1 MYRRITLL
9 QIYKYVLSNFWLI
22 KITQFLLSLW
32 QFLTGGDPF
41 PGVYMRDIPALLRN
55 GFRMSRPKFVSAT
68 LWVAVIVKQ
77 VVRVV
82 QTATPVMLNF
92 SVPPPPPPSPSIAF
106 QLRAEAG
113 IIILVT
119 NTERDA
125 TVTFVLAFQSCHNG
139 QKSYNEHQLKGKYHS
154 LLLKRLYSKYLMFII
169 FWETT
174 MIFVYVGQNKQTFYC
189 FALV

>member
-1 MYRRITLL
+1 MQLLSTACDIWLLLPMYRRITLL
-9 QIYKYVLSNFWLI
+9 QIYKYVLDNFWLI
-22 KITQFLLSLW
+22 KITQFLLCLW

-92 SVPPPPPPSPSIAF
+92 SVPPRLPLHCISVEGWGRDYYFSY
-106 QLRAEAG
+106 
-113 IIILVT
+113 

-125 TVTFVLAFQSCHNG
+125 TVTFVLAFQSYHNG
-139 QKSYNEHQLKGKYHS
+139 HKKLRRTPA
-154 LLLKRLYSKYLMFII
+154 KRKIPF
-169 FWETT
+169 
-174 MIFVYVGQNKQTFYC
+174 
-189 FALV
+189 FAS

>member
-9 QIYKYVLSNFWLI
+9 QIYKYVLDNFWLI

-77 VVRVV
+77 MVRVV

-92 SVPPPPPPSPSIAF
+92 SVPSPPPPHSIAF
-106 QLRAEAG
+106 QLRAEAE

-139 QKSYNEHQLKGKYHS
+139 QKSYDEHQLKGKYHP

>member
-9 QIYKYVLSNFWLI
+9 QIYKYVLNNFWLI
-22 KITQFLLSLW
+22 KITQFLFSLW

-77 VVRVV
+77 VVRGWFK
-82 QTATPVMLNF
+82 QQRQWCSTFLPT
-92 SVPPPPPPSPSIAF
+92 PPPPPLSIAF
-106 QLRAEAG
+106 QLRAEAE
-113 IIILVT
+113 INILVT

-139 QKSYNEHQLKGKYHS
+139 QKSYDEHQLKGKYHS

>member
-9 QIYKYVLSNFWLI
+9 QIYKYVLDNFWLI

-92 SVPPPPPPSPSIAF
+92 SVPPPPPPSIAF
-106 QLRAEAG
+106 QLRAEAE

-125 TVTFVLAFQSCHNG
+125 TVTFVLAFQSYHNG
-139 QKSYNEHQLKGKYHS
+139 QKSYDEHQLKGKYHS
-154 LLLKRLYSKYLMFII
+154 LLFKRLYSKYLMFII

-174 MIFVYVGQNKQTFYC
+174 MIFVDVGQNKQTFYC

>member
-9 QIYKYVLSNFWLI
+9 QIYKYVLDNFWLI

-92 SVPPPPPPSPSIAF
+92 SVSPPPPPPSIAF
-106 QLRAEAG
+106 QLRAEAE

-125 TVTFVLAFQSCHNG
+125 TVTFVLAFQSYHNG
-139 QKSYNEHQLKGKYHS
+139 QKSYDEHQLKGKYHS

>member
-9 QIYKYVLSNFWLI
+9 QIYKYVLDNFWLI
-22 KITQFLLSLW
+22 KITQFLLCLW

-92 SVPPPPPPSPSIAF
+92 SVPPSSPSIAF
-106 QLRAEAG
+106 QLRAEAE

-119 NTERDA
+119 TPSETRPLHLFWHSKAIITDI
-125 TVTFVLAFQSCHNG
+125 
-139 QKSYNEHQLKGKYHS
+139 KSYDEHQLKGKYHS

>member
-9 QIYKYVLSNFWLI
+9 QIYIWLI

-92 SVPPPPPPSPSIAF
+92 SAHPPPPPLSIAF
-106 QLRAEAG
+106 QLRAEAE
-113 IIILVT
+113 INILVT

-139 QKSYNEHQLKGKYHS
+139 QKSYDEHQLKGKYHS

>member
-9 QIYKYVLSNFWLI
+9 QIHKYVLSNFWLI

-92 SVPPPPPPSPSIAF
+92 SVPPPPPPPSIAF
-106 QLRAEAG
+106 QLRAEAE

-139 QKSYNEHQLKGKYHS
+139 QKSYDEHQLKGKYHS
-154 LLLKRLYSKYLMFII
+154 LLLKRLYSNYLLRDYDDFCLC
-169 FWETT
+169 WT
-174 MIFVYVGQNKQTFYC
+174 K
-189 FALV
+189 

>member
-9 QIYKYVLSNFWLI
+9 QIYKYVLNNFWLI
-22 KITQFLLSLW
+22 KMTQFLLCLW

-92 SVPPPPPPSPSIAF
+92 SVPPPPPSIVF
-106 QLRAEAG
+106 QLRAEAE
-113 IIILVT
+113 IIILVK

-139 QKSYNEHQLKGKYHS
+139 QKSYDEHQLKGKYHS
-154 LLLKRLYSKYLMFII
+154 LLFKRLYSKYLMFII

-174 MIFVYVGQNKQTFYC
+174 MIFVDVGQNKQTFYC

>member
-9 QIYKYVLSNFWLI
+9 QIYKHVLDNFWLI

-82 QTATPVMLNF
+82 
-92 SVPPPPPPSPSIAF
+92 SVPPPPPSIAF
-106 QLRAEAG
+106 QLRVEAE

-125 TVTFVLAFQSCHNG
+125 TVTFVLAFKSCHNG
-139 QKSYNEHQLKGKYHS
+139 QKSYDEHQLKGKYHS

-174 MIFVYVGQNKQTFYC
+174 MIFVYVGQNKQTFHC